1 MSESVG
7 LKAIGRLV
15 VGATVWLGAVVRLAP
30 VDLVVAVA
38 AVDEVVRPVV
48 VSVEDVDVVEVD
60 IRDVVEGDVE
70 VEIRLVVEDG
80 GGTMHGSG

>member
-30 VDLVVAVA
+30 VDLLVVEA
-38 AVDEVVRPVV
+38 AVDDVVRPVTV
-48 VSVEDVDVVEVD
+48 TVEDPDVVEVD
-60 IRDVVEGDVE
+60 MRDVVEGDVE
-70 VEIRLVVEDG
+70 VRVRLVVDG
-80 GGTMHGSG
+80 GGAMQGSG